1 MFHKK
6 KQPTC
11 SYDTA
16 AEKPV
21 IKASICTGEQ
31 TAGFLNLETNQFR
44 DDMLIRGAE
53 DLYQFKTKYGIEG
66 DIEKIY

>member
-6 KQPTC
+6 KQPTL
-11 SYDTA
+11 SYDPA
-16 AEKPV
+16 VEKPV

-31 TAGFLNLETNQFR
+31 TAGFLNLETNQYR

-53 DLYQFKTKYGIEG
+53 DLYRFKTKYGIDGE
-66 DIEKIY
+66 IEKIY

>member
-6 KQPTC
+6 KQTTQN
-11 SYDTA
+11 YDPA
-16 AEKPV
+16 VEKPV

-31 TAGFLNLETNQFR
+31 TAGFINLQTNQYR

-66 DIEKIY
+66 ELEKIY